1 MIEVKKTKRSI
12 QNNAI
17 IISLLYENLNRAI
30 SEISDENIF
39 VEDFTLKHLL
49 HFEIYARE
57 TCCKFV
63 YKHSATIE

>member
-1 MIEVKKTKRSI
+1 MTEVKKTKRSI

-17 IISLLYENLNRAI
+17 IISHLYENLNRAI
-30 SEISDENIF
+30 SEINDENIF

-57 TCCKFV
+57 TCFKFA
-63 YKHSATIE
+63 YKHSATI